1 MIPEPRLATT
11 MCVLAPGDG
20 GIRVLMVRRS
30 AAMRFMPGA
39 WVFPGG
45 VIDPDDDAMA
55 AFAVPGVPDDHRA
68 WAAAGVREVV

>member
-39 WVFPGG
+39 WVFP
-45 VIDPDDDAMA
+45 VA
-55 AFAVPGVPDDHRA
+55 
-68 WAAAGVREVV
+68 